1 MASGTSTLSQPRSIL
16 CNVDLAMDAEIPLS
30 SLLRLEG

>member
-1 MASGTSTLSQPRSIL
+1 MASGTSALSQPRNLL
-16 CNVDLAMDAEIPLS
+16 CDVNLAMDAEIPLS